1 MTLDVTHLRRRTAQ
15 LNDDALLAIVTTERR
30 KYKQIALDVAAEELR
45 RRGLSATPPVASQQ
59 RTLPRTRPVASAVST
74 TQTQATA
81 SEYGFV
87 WVCEIICAAIGSIVL
102 AAVFVAGRETQKAVL
117 RWAATGLVLPYTV
130 WRGARLLEQRWQ
142 GAQQTGQ
149 ATN

>member
-1 MTLDVTHLRRRTAQ
+1 MTLDLTHLRRRTAL
-15 LNDDALLAIVTTERR
+15 LNDDALRAIVTTERR
-30 KYKQIALDVAAEELR
+30 KYRQVALDVAAEELR
-45 RRGLSATPPVASQQ
+45 RRGLSAAPPAASQQ
-59 RTLPRTRPVASAVST
+59 RTLHRARPGAVAISQP
-74 TQTQATA
+74 QTQAAA
-81 SEYGFV
+81 SEYGFA
-87 WVCEIICAAIGSIVL
+87 WVCEIICAAVGSIVL

>member
-1 MTLDVTHLRRRTAQ
+1 MTLDITDLRRRTAQ
-15 LNDDALLAIVTTERR
+15 LNDAALLAIVTTERR
-30 KYKQIALDVAAEELR
+30 KYRQVALDVAADELR
-45 RRGLSATPPVASQQ
+45 RRGLSTAPPATSQQ
-59 RTLPRTRPVASAVST
+59 RTLPRTRPGAPAVNT
-74 TQTQATA
+74 AQAQA
-81 SEYGFV
+81 AAREYGFV
-87 WVCEIICAAIGSIVL
+87 WVCEIVCAAIGSIVL

>member
-1 MTLDVTHLRRRTAQ
+1 MTIDMTQLRRRTAQ
-15 LNDDALLAIVTTERR
+15 LNDDALFAIVTTERR
-30 KYKQIALDVAAEELR
+30 KYRKVALDVAADELR
-45 RRGLSATPPVASQQ
+45 RRGLSVAPPAASYQ
-59 RTLPRTRPVASAVST
+59 RALQRTRPGALTIGTA
-74 TQTQATA
+74 QAQAAA
-81 SEYGFV
+81 SEYGFA
-87 WVCEIICAAIGSIVL
+87 WVCEIVCAAVGSIVL